1 MFKATQ
7 QDISSNQ
14 IKNTRKKL
22 QYIKPEKMH
31 SWGSPQKSGLFMQDK
46 FMSLE
51 DNLHSQLDTWHLKK
65 KTFQYASNQ
74 DYFYQ

>member
-1 MFKATQ
+1 LFKATQ

-22 QYIKPEKMH
+22 QYIKPKKMH

-46 FMSLE
+46 FTSLE
-51 DNLHSQLDTWHLKK
+51 DNLH
-65 KTFQYASNQ
+65 
-74 DYFYQ
+74 